1 MQVDMTCKL
10 IKNHKLIRAGDFTK
24 NYKFINYC

>member
-1 MQVDMTCKL
+1 MQVEMTRKL
-10 IKNHKLIRAGDFTK
+10 IKNYKLIRAYDFTK